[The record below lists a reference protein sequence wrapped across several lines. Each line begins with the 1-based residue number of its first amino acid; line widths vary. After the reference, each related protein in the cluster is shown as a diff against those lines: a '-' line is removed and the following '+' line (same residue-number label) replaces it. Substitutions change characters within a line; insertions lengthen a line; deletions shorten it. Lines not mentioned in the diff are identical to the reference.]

1 MVRSIQYIFLL
12 VFGVLAIIVLLKH
25 FGITGTALTAS
36 LTASLTALG
45 ISGIIVG
52 LAAQTTPNDMLME
65 SCFL

>member
-36 LTASLTALG
+36 LTALG